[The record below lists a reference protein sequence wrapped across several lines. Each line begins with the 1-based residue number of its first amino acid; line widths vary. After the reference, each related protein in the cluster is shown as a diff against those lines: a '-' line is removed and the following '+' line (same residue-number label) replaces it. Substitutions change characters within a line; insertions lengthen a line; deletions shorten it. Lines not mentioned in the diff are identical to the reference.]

1 MRLFSWLMLVWFF
14 HAGSSLAWAE
24 QVIHATP
31 DTGNYTGFTARAVV
45 YILLVAI
52 LVVILLI
59 GAFMVINLG
68 LMSRRPED
76 RVGTRTPSDLGILK
90 TQLWPQEPP
99 DRAVL
104 PASDEE
110 EEERRR
116 TREQGTEEG
125 GPEAA

>member
-1 MRLFSWLMLVWFF
+1 MRRLALLMVVWIPT
-14 HAGSSLAWAE
+14 ADPLRG
-24 QVIHATP
+24 TP
-31 DTGNYTGFTARAVV
+31 DTGDFTDFTAAAVV
-45 YILLVAI
+45 YILLVGV
-52 LVVILLI
+52 LVVLLLI

-76 RVGTRTPSDLGILK
+76 RVGVRTPSDLGILR
-90 TQLWPQEPP
+90 TQLWPQEPV

-110 EEERRR
+110 GGGDQDRERKVRD
-116 TREQGTEEG
+116 REAGEG